1 MRNSNVSISLA
12 ALLML
17 VMFPCIT
24 MAEESLLERAM
35 SGAEYSVMT
44 SLIVHRNGKSKYLCA
59 TTKYACVGMDRAELG
74 VSLVGGAR
82 HKNAAKRLLG
92 LVRYQ
97 MDAGLSADY
106 KCYIGANGDGVLLAM
121 KSAVPS
127 ALRSQC
133 VSEFD
138 GFLRRVKKEDYEI
151 GVDKICRT
159 ESQISRELQDMAE
172 IAKLGLDED
181 CM

>member
-1 MRNSNVSISLA
+1 MRSGNVSISLA

-17 VMFPCIT
+17 VMFPSIT
-24 MAEESLLERAM
+24 KAEESLFERAM
-35 SGAEYSVMT
+35 SGAEYSIMT
-44 SLIVHRNGKSKYLCA
+44 SLIIHRNEKSKYLCA
-59 TTKYACVGMDRAELG
+59 TTKYACAGMDRAELG

-82 HKNAAKRLLG
+82 HKSAAKRLLG

-97 MDAGLSADY
+97 MDAGLSTDY
-106 KCYIGANGDGVLLAM
+106 KCYIGANGNGVLLAM

-127 ALRSQC
+127 ALRSKC

-138 GFLRRVKKEDYEI
+138 GFMRRVKKEDYEI
-151 GVDKICRT
+151 EVDQICRT
-159 ESQISRELQDMAE
+159 ESEISKELQDMTK

>member
-1 MRNSNVSISLA
+1 MKLRGISLA
-12 ALLML
+12 I
-17 VMFPCIT
+17 VMVS
-24 MAEESLLERAM
+24 ESAIPSASAAGSDLFDRAM
-35 SGAEYSVMT
+35 IGAEHSIMT

-97 MDAGLSADY
+97 MDAGLSTDY
-106 KCYIGANGDGVLLAM
+106 KCYIGANGNGVLLAM

-127 ALRSQC
+127 ALRSKC
-133 VSEFD
+133 ASEFD
-138 GFLRRVKKEDYEI
+138 GFMRRVEKEDYEI
-151 GVDKICRT
+151 EVDQICRT